1 MTRSLSDHDPLEDQ
15 ANMSNVNIELKIIS
29 VSDSDP
35 SKETEPDLQ
44 PRAGGGLRGSTASTP
59 KKTHRRLNLSGATDL
74 GDSDEF
80 DMKEELTESELPFAK
95 FTSAAQQLQ
104 VRPTCSNPHFA
115 NKAFRKKMSNPF
127 EKVPK
132 RNKSFPSLNMADAEN
147 HFCSKLYHTKRRVLS
162 LKDYHDEARAMRDI
176 GKFLAQPIVLFK
188 VHHTL
193 WEDIVEEM
201 IVRLSKEKP
210 ELNLAIKEAMNSVI
224 SKDADFVIPECIQGI
239 TETAHGPITEQ
250 SFIVVIG
257 NTNAVTENQVI
268 MCLLDHP
275 FNFGIGAEEIRFIC
289 VILCPTKNKHTKSG
303 IQVARTYATLLSD
316 DRLRHNLLNTR
327 CPDEF
332 AHEFELECTRIHK
345 EHEKRE
351 REANMSMRS
360 RQVKP
365 PKRRKWLP
373 GLDMWCDVKRRA
385 KHYFSDFSEDIRDCT
400 SIQKII
406 STTFFL
412 FFSLLLPAIA
422 FGVLA
427 GTFTDGKIDAKTTI
441 VSQALAGLLWGFF
454 SGQHLVVIRTT
465 IPVVIYTRILYTIS
479 LNWGEDG
486 SFFFTFYAMAGLTN
500 GFFLVMYGIAG
511 VSKVMVYCSRSTKEI
526 VDLFVSIAFI
536 VDSVRYVSNEF
547 SIFYCFRPYST
558 NDTLNTVSLL
568 TGESAGN
575 ACFPTKPLLDLL
587 LLLTTVYVGVV
598 IFNFKYSPYLNAD
611 KRVMVADYALV
622 VATTVGAVMGSYF
635 FRRIDLG
642 KFSVDEGRPVFGVV
656 SFVTPSICALFVAI
670 GLGFVMSLLFFMTVN
685 ISASVINNPSNKLQK
700 GPAYHYDMVLIGIIN
715 SVLSLLGLPFVHG
728 SLPHSPLHVRA
739 LADIEEHVEN
749 GTLSE
754 KIVYVRESRITT
766 IISHCMIGVSIL
778 MVPYPLNLIP
788 IPVLYGLFVFLALTS
803 LKDLQLWER
812 LVLIFTEQSLYPPFH
827 YVRKVPQKIIHFFT
841 LLQILQLIGLC
852 IITFGSSVYLKMLF
866 PLFIIFLMP
875 IREKILPTLISERH
889 LQSLDGDH

>member
-536 VDSVRYVSNEF
+536 VDSVSYW
-547 SIFYCFRPYST
+547 
-558 NDTLNTVSLL
+558 L
-568 TGESAGN
+568 
-575 ACFPTKPLLDLL
+575 
-587 LLLTTVYVGVV
+587 
-598 IFNFKYSPYLNAD
+598 
-611 KRVMVADYALV
+611 RVCHVTAL
-622 VATTVGAVMGSYF
+622 
-635 FRRIDLG
+635 
-642 KFSVDEGRPVFGVV
+642 
-656 SFVTPSICALFVAI
+656 
-670 GLGFVMSLLFFMTVN
+670 FMTVN